1 MALALS
7 TGNEVPFVR
16 SPYIVDLMERAT
28 QYLKNGLPINLIGPP
43 GVGKTTLAISLGQE
57 LGRPSVFVQ
66 GHHDM
71 RVTDLVGGFQG
82 YRYHKVVDNFI
93 RDVFKVD
100 EQMESHWTE
109 GWLSQAIKKGHTVI
123 FDEFSRIPTEVQSVL
138 LAVLQEH
145 ILPVSR
151 IGHTQTIPVH
161 PQFRLIMT
169 SGMPEQIGVYPVLE
183 GLLDRIITISLE
195 TFDETTEVM
204 IVSAHSHLP
213 LEESQQ
219 IVRLI
224 RHIRYQTPSRRR
236 KSSELAVHR
245 PSIRMGVALAGMLQ
259 AEGWSLARRQLP
271 KNFSQIVKDLCG
283 PFSTTTLKDIE
294 GFLVTLGD

>member
-7 TGNEVPFVR
+7 AVNEVPFVR
-16 SPYIVDLMERAT
+16 SPYIVDLMERAA
-28 QYLKNGLPINLIGPP
+28 QYLKNGLSINLIGPP
-43 GVGKTTLAISLGQE
+43 GVGKTTLALTLGHE
-57 LGRPSVFVQ
+57 LERPSVFVQ

-71 RVTDLVGGFQG
+71 STTDLVGGYRG
-82 YRYHKVVDNFI
+82 YRYHRAVDNFI
-93 RDVFKVD
+93 RDVVKVD
-100 EQMESHWTE
+100 ERMDSNWTE
-109 GWLSQAIKKGHTVI
+109 GWLSLAIKKGHTVI
-123 FDEFSRIPTEVQSVL
+123 LDEFNRIPTEVQSIL
-138 LAVLQEH
+138 LAILQEH

-169 SGMPEQIGVYPVLE
+169 SGMSDQTGIYPILE
-183 GLLDRIITISLE
+183 GLIDRPVTISLE
-195 TFDETTEVM
+195 TLDEQTEVM

-236 KSSELAVHR
+236 KSSELVVHN
-245 PSIRMGVALAGMLQ
+245 PSIRMGVALGIMLQ
-259 AEGWSLARRQLP
+259 AEGWSLTRHVLP
-271 KNFSQIVKDLCG
+271 TNFSQIVKDLCG
-283 PFSTTTLKDIE
+283 PFSTITLKDIE
-294 GFLVTLGD
+294 GFLVTLSD